1 MLQIENILIKP
12 KKSLGQN
19 FLIDK
24 NICKKIINLTK
35 IRNNN
40 ILEIG
45 PGTGSLTEEILKNNP
60 KKLTIIEKDENLFK
74 QLKNKFN
81 QIKNLEIINDDALN
95 YDYYKIPNQTKIIS
109 NLPYNISIKLIINWI
124 KINNKFDELILMIQK
139 EVADKMNYQNKQ
151 KKNRLNFFI
160 NITSQYKIKFD
171 VSRNVFFPKP
181 KIQSSVVQIKP
192 FKNIK
197 INLDNLENF
206 TKEIFKYKR
215 KKLSNVLKSNKNYTI
230 GISNNLLEKRAEDLK
245 FDELLNIFKSYYD

>member
-139 EVADKMNYQNKQ
+139 EVADKMNFQNKQ

>member
-1 MLQIENILIKP
+1 MIKP

-35 IRNNN
+35 ITNNN

-60 KKLTIIEKDENLFK
+60 KKLTIIEKDEDLFNK
-74 QLKNKFN
+74 LKNKFN
-81 QIKNLEIINDDALN
+81 GIKKLEIINEDALN
-95 YDYYKIPNQTKIIS
+95 YDYNQISNQTKIIS

-124 KINNKFDELILMIQK
+124 KMKNKFDEFILMIQK
-139 EVADKMNYQNKQ
+139 EVADKMNFQNKQ

-160 NITSQYKIKFD
+160 NTTAHYKIKFE

-181 KIQSSVVQIKP
+181 KIKSSVVQIKP
-192 FKNIK
+192 LKNIK
-197 INLDNLENF
+197 INLNNLENF

-215 KKLSNVLKSNKNYTI
+215 KKLSNVVKSNKNYKMD
-230 GISNNLLEKRAEDLK
+230 ISNNLLEKRAEDLK
-245 FDELLNIFKSYYD
+245 IDELLNIFKSYYDQ

>member
-124 KINNKFDELILMIQK
+124 KINNKFNELILMIQK

>member
-1 MLQIENILIKP
+1 MIKP

-24 NICKKIINLTK
+24 NICKKILNISEVT
-35 IRNNN
+35 NNN
-40 ILEIG
+40 ILEVG

-60 KKLTIIEKDENLFK
+60 KKLTIIEKDENLFNL
-74 QLKNKFN
+74 LKNKFSGV
-81 QIKNLEIINDDALN
+81 KNIEIINDDALK

-124 KINNKFDELILMIQK
+124 KMKNKFDELVLMIQK
-139 EVADKMNYQNKQ
+139 EVAHKMNFQNNQ

-160 NITSQYKIKFD
+160 HTTTQYKIKFN

-181 KIQSSVVQIKP
+181 KIKSSVVQIIP
-192 FKNIK
+192 LKNIK
-197 INLDNLENF
+197 INLNNLEIF

-215 KKLSNVLKSNKNYTI
+215 KKLSNVVKLNENYKKN
-230 GISNNLLEKRAEDLK
+230 ISNNLLEKRAEDLK
-245 FDELLNIFKSYYD
+245 FNELLNIFNFYSD